1 MNGVIVIS
9 NVPRP
14 SVENKMGV
22 MFRSIAWSCLEIIVL
37 KHKFIFFGV
46 FVLIAIGEQFKG
58 VIEKVHVE
66 EHILSENIERIV

>member
-46 FVLIAIGEQFKG
+46 CVLIAIDVKFKS
-58 VIEKVHVE
+58 VIENVHIEDNV
-66 EHILSENIERIV
+66 LSENIERIV